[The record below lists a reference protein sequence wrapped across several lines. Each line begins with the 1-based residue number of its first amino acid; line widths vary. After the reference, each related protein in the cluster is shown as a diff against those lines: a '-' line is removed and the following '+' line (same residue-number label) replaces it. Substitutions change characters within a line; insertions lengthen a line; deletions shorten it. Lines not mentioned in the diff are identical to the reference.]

1 MKKHLLIFCILALI
15 NGNLFPQIQDNI
27 IHQKTDMKLS
37 SFLLN
42 KTGEVKTLPIP
53 KSKIKIDGNELLGVI
68 VKSKNIDAL
77 KSKGYLIN
85 ARFGDYA
92 TLRIKPGDIT
102 KLAAEESVINIIP
115 EKYFHPTN
123 DIAAAVTGAKLLSS
137 GYFNDTKYT
146 GKKVLLCFID
156 SGIDW
161 SHPDFRSITDSTKSR
176 IVYIWDETLNKT
188 GSEITPQDRDAVNF
202 TGLNYGVEYSNSNI
216 NAELNTL
223 PAGFVR
229 EKDLSGH
236 GSHTAGSAAG
246 NGAASKGKY
255 IGVAQEADILIIKA
269 GETSFSST
277 NIINGLAYA
286 GAIAKQLN
294 EPVVVNMSL
303 GSLQGPNDGTDT
315 EDQAVDNFVSG
326 GVGRVVTAAAGNNGQ
341 SNTHITGSIS
351 NSTSVNFSFTVPTYT
366 PVTGTNNNYFGFD
379 LWFNN
384 NGAVSTTVTSPNN
397 IVVSTA
403 GSSVGTT
410 DGTVFV
416 ADQISSTDND
426 REVYLYVS
434 NGGTHNPASGTWQ
447 LSVTN
452 TSGST
457 MVYHGWLFDSSMGA
471 TLSNGD
477 SQYSI
482 NSPGSANS
490 AITSGAFATKWR
502 WENRNSDNLQYTNP
516 DLSDNLCSFSSMGP
530 RRDGVQKPDLSSP
543 GMSVVS
549 VKASTAPGDSTSI
562 MPGNY
567 YMIDQ
572 GTSMASPM
580 TAGAAAL
587 LLQQNPNLSAAQI
600 KSLLINNT
608 ISDNYTGTIP
618 NFSWG
623 YGKMNVF
630 NAMVS
635 LVNPTVKQSFITFVY
650 DQWQH
655 AAYTNISP
663 NQKMAVRFSPT
674 ASGKVTGVM
683 FHSYTS
689 NNILDSLSF
698 EVWSDNNGLPGSKI
712 GNTVNYS
719 SSGIA
724 LFTWNYVYLQGANA
738 QVAAGSDYHIVVYF
752 TSGSPTGFFLD
763 TGTPNSRSSINSG
776 FGWVSQ
782 SAFNF
787 RIRPIV
793 AANTLTSVNSTESI
807 PDHFELFNNYPN
819 PFNPSTVISYQIS
832 ASSKVQLKIYDILG
846 REVALLVNQEQQP
859 GIYKINFNSQ
869 LASGGRQLSSGIYF
883 YQLHAGNNINT
894 KKMILIK

>member
-1 MKKHLLIFCILALI
+1 MKKHLLIFCILAVI

-27 IHQKTDMKLS
+27 LHQKTDMKLS

-77 KSKGYLIN
+77 KSKGYIIN

-92 TLRIKPGDIT
+92 TLRIKPGDIS
-102 KLAAEESVINIIP
+102 KLAAEESVINVIP

-137 GYFNDTKYT
+137 GYLNDTKYT

-176 IVYIWDETLNKT
+176 IVYIWDQTLTKA
-188 GSEITPQDRDAVNF
+188 GSETTPQDRDLINF
-202 TGLNYGVEYSNSNI
+202 LGLNYGVEYSNSNI
-216 NAELNTL
+216 NAELNIS

-246 NGAASKGKY
+246 NGAASGGKY
-255 IGVAQEADILIIKA
+255 AGIAPEADILVIKA

-277 NIINGLAYA
+277 NVINGLAYA
-286 GAIAKQLN
+286 DAIAKQLN
-294 EPVVVNMSL
+294 EPIVVNMSI
-303 GSLQGPNDGTDT
+303 GSLQGPDDGTDT

-326 GVGRVVTAAAGNNGQ
+326 GVGRVVAAAAGNNGQ
-341 SNTHITGSIS
+341 SNAHITGSIS
-351 NSTSVNFSFTVPTYT
+351 NSASVNFSFNVPVYT
-366 PVTGTNNNYFGFD
+366 PVSGTNNNYFGFD
-379 LWFNN
+379 LWFSN
-384 NGAVSTTVTSPNN
+384 NGAVSTKVTSPNAK
-397 IVVSTA
+397 IVSTS
-403 GSSVGTT
+403 GSSVETT
-410 DGTVFV
+410 DGTVFM
-416 ADQISSTDND
+416 ADQVSAANNN
-426 REVYLYVS
+426 REMYLFVS
-434 NGGTHNPASGTWQ
+434 NASTHNPASGTWQ

-452 TSGST
+452 NSGSS
-457 MVYHGWLFDSSMGA
+457 MIYHGWLFDSSMGA
-471 TLSNGD
+471 TLNNGD
-477 SQYSI
+477 SQYSV
-482 NSPGSANS
+482 NSPGVASS

-502 WENRNSDNLQYTNP
+502 WENRNSDNLQYAGA
-516 DLSDNLCSFSSMGP
+516 DLSDNICSFSSVGP

-543 GMSVVS
+543 GQAVVS
-549 VKASTAPGDSTSI
+549 VKSSTAPGDSLAIIS
-562 MPGNY
+562 GNH

-587 LLQQNPNLSAAQI
+587 LLQKNSNLSAAQI
-600 KSLLINNT
+600 KSLLTNNA
-608 ISDNYTGTIP
+608 IADSYTGSIP
-618 NFSWG
+618 NNNWG

-635 LVNPTVKQSFITFVY
+635 LVNPVVKQSYTTFVY
-650 DQWQH
+650 DQWNKD
-655 AAYTNISP
+655 AYTTISP
-663 NQKMAVRFSPT
+663 NQMISVRFSPI
-674 ASGKVTGVM
+674 ASGQVTGVM

-689 NNILDSLSF
+689 NNIQDSLSF
-698 EVWSDNNGLPGSKI
+698 EIWSNNNGLPGSKI
-712 GNTVNYS
+712 GNTVKYNSSKMALYS
-719 SSGIA
+719 
-724 LFTWNYVYLQGANA
+724 WNYVDLQGTNA
-738 QVAAGSDYHIVVYF
+738 QVAAGTDYHIVVYF
-752 TSGSPTGFFLD
+752 TSGNATGFFLD
-763 TGTPNSRSSINSG
+763 IGNPNSRSSINSG

-782 SAFNF
+782 TNFNF

-793 AANTLTSVNSTESI
+793 AANTITSVNSTESI

-832 ASSKVQLKIYDILG
+832 TSSKVQLKIYDILG

-894 KKMILIK
+894 KKMLLIK